1 LRTFAVVV
9 RKRELREREPDADPR
24 ERAWDYMLQR
34 LERMSTLSRTPL
46 MIVHDEG
53 DGLLVRKYARKARR
67 AGGAGSRLGTG
78 HLSRPAKMLV
88 DDPVQRR
95 SHESYFVQLADLS
108 AYAAFRN
115 VYPPPARPVQIVPQ
129 GMWLE
134 LGPAA
139 FPEVNKFSGGTPGI
153 VVAT

>member
-1 LRTFAVVV
+1 
-9 RKRELREREPDADPR
+9 
-24 ERAWDYMLQR
+24 
-34 LERMSTLSRTPL
+34 
-46 MIVHDEG
+46 
-53 DGLLVRKYARKARR
+53 
-67 AGGAGSRLGTG
+67 
-78 HLSRPAKMLV
+78 MLV